1 MLNLALKLLPTILA
15 LIQELVRVGVERK
28 AIEHG
33 RLVEIA
39 QAAQTLNAIL
49 ARATAA
55 RQEAEEAHAKDSTD
69 GAFDA
74 DFRRPD

>member
-1 MLNLALKLLPTILA
+1 MLAFALKFLPAVLA

-39 QAAQTLNAIL
+39 QAAQTLNN
-49 ARATAA
+49 
-55 RQEAEEAHAKDSTD
+55 
-69 GAFDA
+69 
-74 DFRRPD
+74 